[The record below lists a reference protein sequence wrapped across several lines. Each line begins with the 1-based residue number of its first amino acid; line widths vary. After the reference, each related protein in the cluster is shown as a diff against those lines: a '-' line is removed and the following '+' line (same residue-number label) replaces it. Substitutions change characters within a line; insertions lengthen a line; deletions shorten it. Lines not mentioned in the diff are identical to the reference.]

1 MARATRATRDDARR
15 RRGLTSSRDRW
26 RDDRAQAEAKTG
38 DDATATTTRGE
49 TKARGARREKS
60 GANAGDED
68 VEIEYVA
75 APIELELEG
84 TSDADGEDGL
94 GEFKAIFE
102 AFRARGARGGEVGT
116 SADDAGAKKG
126 DGGDGADEGDGDDGD
141 DDGAGEE
148 LSNKKKKELRRM
160 KVAELKQHCAKP
172 EVVEVWDASANDPR
186 LLVFLKA
193 HRNTVPVPRHWS
205 QKRAFLQ
212 GKRGIEKPPWELP
225 DFIRATGIQK
235 IRDHYAEKEDA
246 KSLKQKAKDTKTAKL
261 GRMDID
267 YQILHD
273 AFFVYQSKPK
283 MSKPGDLYFEGKE
296 FEVSIGRKP
305 GKLSEELKAAL
316 GMTDGGPPPW
326 LINMQ
331 RYGPPPSY
339 PHLRVPGLSAP
350 IPAGAQFGYHPGG
363 WGKPPVDELGVPI
376 YGDVFGS
383 TKTKASDSTPYD
395 VAVDKTKRFGE
406 IDEELEEE
414 ESEEEVEE
422 EEVAAE
428 EAEEEEAEE
437 EEESAELHAGAETPD
452 VLDLR
457 KKSEG
462 PKSLYTVLP
471 SQEASVGADQIVG
484 SAHTYVIP
492 TDGDDKPKRR
502 TRGAGVEVT
511 LDAEALGDDGLQDE
525 DAIRAAYE
533 ETVAAKKAAAA
544 PEDFSD
550 MVADHARAQ
559 KRKAKDKKDSDA
571 KKFKF

>member
-1 MARATRATRDDARR
+1 MRALEARDEAETRDASDAEVAYESAPWELEIALAQCDAVEGTTTTDEKALNEFRDVFEKFSRRGDAIGGEGASEAGGANERREDARA
-15 RRGLTSSRDRW
+15 RDR
-26 RDDRAQAEAKTG
+26 DESDR
-38 DDATATTTRGE
+38 
-49 TKARGARREKS
+49 
-60 GANAGDED
+60 GDEGENTN
-68 VEIEYVA
+68 EI
-75 APIELELEG
+75 
-84 TSDADGEDGL
+84 
-94 GEFKAIFE
+94 
-102 AFRARGARGGEVGT
+102 
-116 SADDAGAKKG
+116 
-126 DGGDGADEGDGDDGD
+126 
-141 DDGAGEE
+141 
-148 LSNKKKKELRRM
+148 SNKKKKELRRM

-172 EVVEVWDASANDPR
+172 EVVEVWDSAANDPR

-212 GKRGIEKPPWELP
+212 GKRGLEKAPWELP

-235 IRDHYAEKEDA
+235 IRDHYAEKEDL
-246 KSLKQKAKDTKTAKL
+246 KSLKQKSKDTKTAKM

-283 MSKPGDLYFEGKE
+283 MSKVGDLYFEGKE
-296 FEVSIGRKP
+296 YEVAVGRKP

-350 IPAGAQFGYHPGG
+350 IPSGAQFGYHPGG
-363 WGKPPVDELGVPI
+363 WGKPPVDENGVPI
-376 YGDVFGS
+376 YGDVFS
-383 TKTKASDSTPYD
+383 NSKTKPNENMTPYD

-406 IDEELEEE
+406 IEDDEDEEGSEEE
-414 ESEEEVEE
+414 EEDVAEAVEE
-422 EEVAAE
+422 EEERVEDE
-428 EAEEEEAEE
+428 EGRGGID
-437 EEESAELHAGAETPD
+437 SVLPPGAETPD

-457 KKSEG
+457 KKSDA

-484 SAHTYVIP
+484 SSHTYVVP
-492 TDGDDKPKRR
+492 SEGDGKKRK
-502 TRGAGVEVT
+502 TRAGGVEVT
-511 LDAEALGDDGLQDE
+511 LDADALDD
-525 DAIRAAYE
+525 DALDDVDVIRAAYE
-533 ETVAAKKAAAA
+533 QTVAAKKAAAA

-550 MVADHARAQ
+550 MVAEHALAQ
-559 KRKAKDKKDSDA
+559 KRKASDKKKDSDA
-571 KKFKF
+571 KRFKF

>member
-1 MARATRATRDDARR
+1 M
-15 RRGLTSSRDRW
+15 
-26 RDDRAQAEAKTG
+26 
-38 DDATATTTRGE
+38 
-49 TKARGARREKS
+49 
-60 GANAGDED
+60 
-68 VEIEYVA
+68 
-75 APIELELEG
+75 
-84 TSDADGEDGL
+84 

-102 AFRARGARGGEVGT
+102 AFRARGASGGEVGT
-116 SADDAGAKKG
+116 SADDARAKRD
-126 DGGDGADEGDGDDGD
+126 DGGDGADADDGDDGD
-141 DDGAGEE
+141 DDGAGEA

-383 TKTKASDSTPYD
+383 TKTKRAI
-395 VAVDKTKRFGE
+395 A
-406 IDEELEEE
+406 
-414 ESEEEVEE
+414 
-422 EEVAAE
+422 
-428 EAEEEEAEE
+428 
-437 EEESAELHAGAETPD
+437 
-452 VLDLR
+452 
-457 KKSEG
+457 
-462 PKSLYTVLP
+462 
-471 SQEASVGADQIVG
+471 
-484 SAHTYVIP
+484 
-492 TDGDDKPKRR
+492 RR
-502 TRGAGVEVT
+502 TT
-511 LDAEALGDDGLQDE
+511 
-525 DAIRAAYE
+525 
-533 ETVAAKKAAAA
+533 
-544 PEDFSD
+544 
-550 MVADHARAQ
+550 
-559 KRKAKDKKDSDA
+559 
-571 KKFKF
+571 